1 MGTDSDLTAVLQ
13 SLHPSSGDAGL
24 APGNAGLVGADPR
37 LCAQALRVDGIAV
50 SATTGNGLSELL
62 WFTPG
67 TSAWLEDLQFTLGQG
82 PALQAAATCR
92 PVLVADLAR
101 VPAERWPAL
110 VPEATALGIGAIF
123 CFPLTVGSACL
134 GTMTLQRTTPGPLS
148 DAAMTD
154 TWLVTNALIPIL
166 LENSPQQEAFATAE
180 DSADFYRAA
189 VHQASGMVS
198 VQAGVSLAQALL
210 LLRAHAYRHERPVLE
225 VANDVVARRLAFH
238 DDENGPD
245 IPAGEGTE
253 GP

>member
-1 MGTDSDLTAVLQ
+1 MGTDSDLVCVLQ
-13 SLHPSSGDAGL
+13 SLQPSPGDAS
-24 APGNAGLVGADPR
+24 LVGADPK

-50 SATTGNGLSELL
+50 SATTDSDLSELL
-62 WFTPG
+62 WSTAG

-82 PALQAAATCR
+82 PALEAAASCK
-92 PVLVADLAR
+92 PVLVADLSR
-101 VPAERWPAL
+101 LPADRWPAL
-110 VPEATALGIGAIF
+110 VPEATALDIGAIF
-123 CFPLTVGSACL
+123 CFPLAVGSACL
-134 GTMTLQRTTPGPLS
+134 GTMTLQRRAPGPLP
-148 DAAMTD
+148 DAGMTD
-154 TWLVTNALIPIL
+154 AWLVANALIPIL
-166 LENSPQQEAFATAE
+166 LETSPQQEAFATAD

-198 VQAGVSLAQALL
+198 VQAGVTLAQALL
-210 LLRAHAYRHERPVLE
+210 LLRAHAYRHGRPVLE